1 MERITSIKNDR
12 IKKWRKLATK
22 KGREA
27 SGSYLVEGIH
37 LIEEAILAKQT
48 IKALIVRDETKIP
61 TNWNVDM
68 LAKYGVTPQVADALA
83 ETNSTQGLFAEIE
96 MIESNSDIDAMN
108 FVLIMDEVQ
117 DPGNIGTI
125 IRTADAAGYD
135 TVVLGKGSGD
145 IYNPKIVRA
154 TQGSLYHIN
163 VVAGVDLTEFIP
175 ALQEQ
180 EVPVFGAVL
189 DAEAKRHYQ
198 IDPLERVALVVG
210 NEAQGI
216 NAEIIEKLDEKVY
229 IPIYGK
235 AESLNVGVAT
245 GILAYHLADHNDREK
260 V

>member
-1 MERITSIKNDR
+1 MEKITSIKNDR

-37 LIEEAILAKQT
+37 LIEEAIFAKQT
-48 IKALIVRDETKIP
+48 IKALIVREDTKIP

-68 LAKYGVTPQVADALA
+68 LVKFSVTPQVADALA
-83 ETNSTQGLFAEIE
+83 ETNSTQGIFAEIE
-96 MIESNSDIDAMN
+96 MIESHSNIDDMN

-145 IYNPKIVRA
+145 MYNPKVVRA

-163 VVAGVDLTEFIP
+163 VLAGIDLTTFIP
-175 ALQEQ
+175 AIQTAEI
-180 EVPVFGAVL
+180 PVFGALL
-189 DAEAKRHYQ
+189 DAKAKRHYQ
-198 IDPLERVALVVG
+198 IEPLERVALVVG

-216 NAEIIEKLDEKVY
+216 NPEVMALLDEKIY

-235 AESLNVGVAT
+235 SESLNVGVAT
-245 GILAYHLADHNDREK
+245 GILAYHLADHNDREQG
-260 V
+260 